1 MANIKNIEEIYNF
14 TIGYQVYSEA
24 ETLQE
29 YYNEI
34 EIENIDR

>member
-14 TIGYQVYSEA
+14 TIGYQVCTEA
-24 ETLQE
+24 DTLKE